1 MSGATK
7 SAERAQLEQ
16 ALEDLSRQLVSQ
28 EKRLYREEDEYLKS
42 SMSRSTEAQVPQFGN
57 LVSGWEGILE
67 GTRVDTAKGKEKIY
81 SRACSAAALGCVCR
95 PGRVMGAPWPCR
107 PGRPYPRRA
116 EADPCPAPAC
126 CALLR
131 AHSRTPPLAR
141 YARTATP
148 PLPGTPAESSVTW
161 KDYQEARAA
170 EKERK
175 EQDAQAQAMRAAMQA
190 AQEAGATGAEVEE
203 RGKAAAAAAAA
214 SFKLKGKSKSKGHSR
229 HDE

>member
-1 MSGATK
+1 MESLLLHAPCDVMSGAK

-81 SRACSAAALGCVCR
+81 SRAWLRGLRCR
-95 PGRVMGAPWPCR
+95 C
-107 PGRPYPRRA
+107 
-116 EADPCPAPAC
+116 APARG
-126 CALLR
+126 R
-131 AHSRTPPLAR
+131 ALAR
-141 YARTATP
+141 TRRPRWPRGALSHRRTL
-148 PLPGTPAESSVTW
+148 PLPNTPAESSVTW

-214 SFKLKGKSKSKGHSR
+214 SFKLKGKNKSKGHAR

>member
-95 PGRVMGAPWPCR
+95 PGRVMGPAAPTRGGQRRTLAPRLRAARCCAPTHTPHHWPATR
-107 PGRPYPRRA
+107 GPQPHPS
-116 EADPCPAPAC
+116 PAP
-126 CALLR
+126 
-131 AHSRTPPLAR
+131 P
-141 YARTATP
+141 
-148 PLPGTPAESSVTW
+148 
-161 KDYQEARAA
+161 QRAA
-170 EKERK
+170 
-175 EQDAQAQAMRAAMQA
+175 
-190 AQEAGATGAEVEE
+190 
-203 RGKAAAAAAAA
+203 
-214 SFKLKGKSKSKGHSR
+214 
-229 HDE
+229 